1 MVHVGFDR
9 VTPASA
15 LETLPIHLEQSTS
28 HASVVLKALLM
39 VPALA
44 AVAVPLALLGA
55 HAMAEPTAFALIT
68 DHPMEAAQ
76 IALGLT
82 LWCAL
87 FVWPLRLVLARA
99 GAARVI
105 DITADMVRVTD
116 RGPLRSATWSEPLG
130 DYRGVAH
137 TVRTSLSGVRHEMIL
152 VHPDPRRHVLLAAA
166 PAMPQS
172 LLTRTASLLGLPEI
186 PARDLHAGERRR
198 LTPAQ
203 SETAPVALPALVA
216 RG

>member
-15 LETLPIHLEQSTS
+15 LENLPIHLEQSTS
-28 HASVVLKALLM
+28 HASVALKALLL

-55 HAMAEPTAFALIT
+55 HAMAEPAAFTMLT
-68 DHPMEAAQ
+68 DHPMEAVQ

-87 FVWPLRLVLARA
+87 FVWPLRLVLAHA
-99 GAARVI
+99 GAARRI
-105 DITADMVRVTD
+105 DITADTVRVTD
-116 RGPLRSATWSEPLG
+116 RGPFRSTTWTEPLSA
-130 DYRGVAH
+130 YRGVAH
-137 TVRTSLSGVRHEMIL
+137 TVRTSLSSVRHEMIL
-152 VHPDPRRHVLLAAA
+152 VHADPHRHVLLAAA

-186 PARDLHAGERRR
+186 AARDLYASERSQMA
-198 LTPAQ
+198 PAQ
-203 SETAPVALPALVA
+203 SDEAPVTMPVLAA
-216 RG
+216 RS